1 MARTRSALAPI
12 LAAALVAIV
21 AVLAPAPLPG
31 QAAAPGPFRLTI
43 DNIMRGEELIG
54 TTPSDLQW
62 SYDGQVLYFRWKKPG
77 APAAELYAFGKA
89 DAAPRKITAE
99 AMMKRPPASA
109 PGRGRGFGGF
119 GGGAQPVPD
128 KARKRALLVEG
139 GDVKLMD
146 LKTGA
151 VRPLLATDDRE
162 AGVRFSF
169 DQKKVVYT
177 VGDNV
182 FAMALD
188 GGELRQM
195 TSFAKRPPAV
205 EPRKTTDIDKWY
217 QDQQLELFQMFKRV
231 GGEGRGQMPVGPPT
245 GTGARPMA
253 RRRPFPLAE
262 NQTVSGQ
269 DLSPDES
276 QVVFTISEP
285 VADIRQTIV
294 PNYVTRSGY
303 TEDIPSRPKAA
314 YSWTRSGRMGLMAT
328 TTGEVRWL
336 DFGQGER
343 KLSESFLGWSPDGR
357 WGLVQVRT
365 DDRKDDWL
373 YRLDP
378 ASATLLPL
386 ETIHDDAWV
395 GDLGLTS
402 VAWTPDA
409 KAVVYVSEKDGFA
422 HIYRVSA
429 EGKERAQL
437 TSGRFEVRDAVLS
450 ADGTKIYFTSSEVHP
465 GELHYYVMPAQ
476 GGPRTRLTAMTGQH
490 AVSLSPDETTLAS
503 IFSTAT
509 KPGELYVQPAKPGA
523 AARTLTLSTTEEF
536 RSYAWMEPEVL
547 SFKAR
552 DGVDIYARL
561 FRPASA
567 NPKRPAV
574 IFIHGAGYLQNAH
587 KGWSTYYREYMFH
600 NLLAAAGYHV
610 LDLDYRGSSGYGRD
624 CRTGVYRFMGGKD
637 LNDVVDG
644 AKFLVE
650 SCGVDAGRIGCYGG
664 SYGGFLT
671 LMAMFTAPEAFKAGA
686 ALRPVTDWAA
696 YNAGYTVDILNLPQ
710 KDAEA
715 YKKSSPLYLAQ
726 GLKGAL
732 LICHGVVDTNVHVQ
746 DSIRLA
752 QRLIELRKENWELAL
767 YPSENH
773 SFVNADSWADEYKR
787 IFKLFETNLKN

>member
-1 MARTRSALAPI
+1 M
-12 LAAALVAIV
+12 
-21 AVLAPAPLPG
+21 
-31 QAAAPGPFRLTI
+31 
-43 DNIMRGEELIG
+43 
-54 TTPSDLQW
+54 
-62 SYDGQVLYFRWKKPG
+62 G
-77 APAAELYAFGKA
+77 A
-89 DAAPRKITAE
+89 
-99 AMMKRPPASA
+99 
-109 PGRGRGFGGF
+109 
-119 GGGAQPVPD
+119 
-128 KARKRALLVEG
+128 
-139 GDVKLMD
+139 
-146 LKTGA
+146 
-151 VRPLLATDDRE
+151 
-162 AGVRFSF
+162 
-169 DQKKVVYT
+169 
-177 VGDNV
+177 
-182 FAMALD
+182 
-188 GGELRQM
+188 
-195 TSFAKRPPAV
+195 
-205 EPRKTTDIDKWY
+205 
-217 QDQQLELFQMFKRV
+217 
-231 GGEGRGQMPVGPPT
+231 
-245 GTGARPMA
+245 GARPMA

-262 NQTVSGQ
+262 NQTVSGL
-269 DLSPDES
+269 DLSADES
-276 QVVFTISEP
+276 QVVFTVSEP

-328 TTGEVRWL
+328 ATGEVRWL

-343 KLSESFLGWSPDGR
+343 KLSASFLAWSPDGR
-357 WGLVQVRT
+357 WGLIHVRT
-365 DDRKDDWL
+365 DDRKDAWL

-378 ASATLLPL
+378 ASAALLPL

-402 VAWTPDA
+402 AAWMPDA

-429 EGKERAQL
+429 EGKERVQL
-437 TSGRFEVRDAVLS
+437 TSGRFEVRDAALS

-465 GELHYYVMPAQ
+465 GELHYYVMPVQ
-476 GGPRTRLTAMTGQH
+476 GGPRTRLTSMTGEH

-503 IFSTAT
+503 IFSTTT
-509 KPGELYVQPAKPGA
+509 KPGELYIQPAKPGA
-523 AARTLTLSTTEEF
+523 AARALTLSTTEEF

-552 DGVDIYARL
+552 DGADIYARL

-574 IFIHGAGYLQNAH
+574 VFIHGAGYLQNAH

-624 CRTGVYRFMGGKD
+624 CRTGIYRLMGGKD
-637 LNDVVDG
+637 LNDVIDG

-671 LMAMFTAPEAFKAGA
+671 LMAMFTAPDAFKAGA

-715 YKKSSPLYLAQ
+715 YKISSPLYSAQ

-752 QRLIELRKENWELAL
+752 QRLIELGKENWELAL